1 SRRQVRTIS
10 SPLGVNLS
18 DDTGSRETCITSDRA
33 PRRSEQWHVDTE
45 VVNDPKLE
53 RHTRR
58 QFSAAEKRRLLSE
71 YDNLPRGEKGAW
83 LRREGLYGAQLANW
97 RKTLKE
103 QGEQGLEPNSGGR
116 KPKDPRE
123 RRIEDLEREN
133 ARLQKRLHSAEECL
147 SLQKSC

>member
-1 SRRQVRTIS
+1 M
-10 SPLGVNLS
+10 
-18 DDTGSRETCITSDRA
+18 A
-33 PRRSEQWHVDTE
+33 VDTE
-45 VVNDPKLE
+45 VVTDPKLE
-53 RHTRR
+53 RRTRR

-103 QGEQGLEPNSGGR
+103 QGEQGLEPKSGGR

-123 RRIEDLEREN
+123 RRIEELEREN
-133 ARLQKRLHSAEECL
+133 TRLHKRLHSAEECL
-147 SLQKSC
+147 SLQKKLLTLVEETQDSESSR